1 LATATVTTA
10 ELRELCLR
18 IPPPSIDL
26 SMYASSSVF
35 KAVEDVKA
43 MQIDA
48 EHPTMTVQIG
58 ASLNPK

>member
-1 LATATVTTA
+1 
-10 ELRELCLR
+10 
-18 IPPPSIDL
+18 
-26 SMYASSSVF
+26 MYASSSVF